1 MIVVL
6 TQAAEADLEQIGD
19 YIARDN
25 PVRAISFVQELLD
38 RCHNLAAMPEAFPLV
53 PRYEALGVRRLVH
66 GRYLVFY
73 RVTEQEVQVLHILN
87 GAQDFEAI
95 LFP

>member
-25 PVRAISFVQELLD
+25 PARAISFVQELLD
-38 RCHNLAAMPEAFPLV
+38 RCRNLAAMPEAFALV
-53 PRYEALGVRRLVH
+53 PRYESLGVRRLVH

-73 RVTEQEVQVLHILN
+73 RVTERQVQVLHILN